1 MSATPPP
8 AAPPPATPLF
18 ANDERFAR
26 LLHLATHATDRNAA
40 FGPPIVNTS
49 IYALPPQPSGTYQ
62 YARWGNPT
70 WTALEE
76 ALAVLED
83 AETITFPSGMAA
95 IAAVFYSLLRPGDR
109 VLLPSDGYY
118 TTRICA
124 DTYLAPMGVVVETCA
139 TAALATRDL
148 AGFKL
153 VMVETPSNPALDL
166 ADIAAVCKRAHAA
179 GAIVAVDNTT
189 MTPLGQRPLDLG
201 ADLVVSAD
209 TKALNGHSDV
219 LFGHVASRN
228 AQLIGGVRDWR
239 RIVGAIPG
247 PHEAWLVHRGLETL
261 EVRFARMSATALTL
275 AQRLADDAR
284 VKAVRYPGL
293 PSHPAHALAQRQMHG
308 GGSLIALT
316 LTDEA
321 AAERFIAA
329 CPYLRP
335 ATSFGGVH
343 SSAERRAR
351 WGDAVAPG
359 FIRLSVG
366 CEPTEV
372 LWAALAASLA
382 TALAA

>member
-1 MSATPPP
+1 MSTADPRD
-8 AAPPPATPLF
+8 ALA
-18 ANDERFAR
+18 ERFAR
-26 LLHLATHATDRNAA
+26 LLHHTTKTTQNNAA

-70 WTALEE
+70 WTALED
-76 ALAVLED
+76 ALALLED

-95 IAAVFYSLLRPGDR
+95 IAAVFYSLLKPGER
-109 VLLPSDGYY
+109 VLLPADGYY

-124 DTYLAPMGVVVETCA
+124 EKYLAPMGVQVDTCA
-139 TAALATRDL
+139 TAALGGTDL
-148 AGFKL
+148 AGYRL
-153 VMVETPSNPALDL
+153 VMIETPSNPALDL
-166 ADIAAVCKRAHAA
+166 ADIADACTRAHAA

-201 ADLVVSAD
+201 ADIVVSAD

-219 LFGHVASRN
+219 LFGHVSSRN
-228 AQLIGGVRDWR
+228 PALMAGVRDWR

-261 EVRFARMSATALTL
+261 EVRFARMCDSARVI
-275 AQRLADDAR
+275 AQRLAGHPKVA
-284 VKAVRYPGL
+284 ALRYPGL
-293 PSHPAHALAQRQMHG
+293 ASHPQHALAQRQMTSG
-308 GGSLIALT
+308 GALIAVT
-316 LTDEA
+316 LADEA
-321 AAERFIAA
+321 ATERFIAA

-359 FIRLSVG
+359 FVRLSVG

-372 LWAALAASLA
+372 LWRGIEAGLRSA
-382 TALAA
+382 